1 LTWRC
6 VASSPWSRGK
16 HITVKRLLRIAEVL
30 NIDLITLLKVAG
42 KKLGRAREV
51 VA

>member
-16 HITVKRLLRIAEVL
+16 RITVERLLRIAEVL
-30 NIDLITLLKVAG
+30 NIDVIALLKVAER
-42 KKLGRAREV
+42 KLGPAREV